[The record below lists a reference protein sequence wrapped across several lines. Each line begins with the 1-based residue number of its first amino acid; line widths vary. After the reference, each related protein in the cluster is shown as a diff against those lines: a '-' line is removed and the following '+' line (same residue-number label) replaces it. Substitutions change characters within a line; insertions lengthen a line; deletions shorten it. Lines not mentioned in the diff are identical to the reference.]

1 MTHERYFRAS
11 RPTPD
16 RIHLAVVPEADAN
29 QLRPEFGGHMTH
41 ALSDSAGG
49 EAMLFG
55 RFCLLVRRRELLTD
69 GLPVPIGN
77 RAMDVLIVLVK
88 AHGEL
93 VSKDD
98 LLSRVWPNTI
108 VEENNLQ
115 FQISTLRKALGE
127 DRDLIKTVTGRG
139 YRFVGEVTDRSSTL
153 RAGEAED
160 VSGQHSAPAHAAQ
173 RAPVVKPSLA
183 VLPFDNLSTNPELDN
198 FADGITKD
206 IVTALSR
213 FRSFSVIA
221 CSADR
226 GRIELCRVSED
237 LGVRY
242 VVGGSVRRAGERL
255 RVTAELTDAPTG
267 VHLWADHFDGLAREE
282 FDFQDRIA
290 ESLAGLIEAHV
301 LEAEIERSRLERPES
316 SQAYDLYLQA
326 SWQLRTG
333 NPEGNGAAYALLA
346 RATMIEPD
354 NGVYL
359 AEAARV
365 IGRALVMGW
374 PPLTA
379 DDRAI
384 CIHFAR
390 RGLTNAGEDA
400 SIMATCGLALIHAN
414 SDIELGL
421 AMLRRAVEAN
431 PNQFRVLK
439 CAGIGQIHCGNFDD
453 GLACLYRALRLS
465 PPSPSACLA
474 LSGIAHA
481 KLAMGEYAE
490 AVKWAEES
498 LARSSEYQPTYWMLI
513 AAKAKLGLLDD
524 ARRWRDKFLEI
535 APGATVARLEARHP
549 RTQLVE
555 AFLDGLRLA
564 GLPES

>member
-1 MTHERYFRAS
+1 
-11 RPTPD
+11 
-16 RIHLAVVPEADAN
+16 
-29 QLRPEFGGHMTH
+29 
-41 ALSDSAGG
+41 
-49 EAMLFG
+49 
-55 RFCLLVRRRELLTD
+55 
-69 GLPVPIGN
+69 
-77 RAMDVLIVLVK
+77 MDVLIALVN
-88 AHGEL
+88 ARGEL

-139 YRFVGEVTDRSSTL
+139 YRFLGEVTTRNSQPL
-153 RAGEAED
+153 AEAAD
-160 VSGQHSAPAHAAQ
+160 DSDQGGLPAPAAKITPVAA
-173 RAPVVKPSLA
+173 AAKPSLA
-183 VLPFDNLSTNPELDN
+183 VLPFDNLSADAEQDN

-221 CSADR
+221 GNADT
-226 GRIELCRVSED
+226 GHIELRRISED

-242 VVGGSVRRAGERL
+242 LVGGSIRRAGERL

-267 VHLWADHFDGLAREE
+267 VHLWADHFDGVVREE
-282 FDFQDRIA
+282 FDFQDWIA

-316 SQAYDLYLQA
+316 SEAYDLYLQA

-333 NPEGNGAAYALLA
+333 NPEGNAAAYALLA

-354 NGVYL
+354 SGVYL

-365 IGRALVMGW
+365 TARAVIMGW

-379 DDRAI
+379 DDRAS
-384 CIHFAR
+384 CIHLAR
-390 RGLTNAGEDA
+390 RGLTNAGGDA
-400 SIMATCGLALIHAN
+400 SIMATCGLALIQVN

-439 CAGIGQIHCGNFDD
+439 CAGIGHICCGNLDD

-465 PPSPSACLA
+465 PPSPSACVA

-481 KLAMGEYAE
+481 KLAMGEYDE

-498 LARSSEYQPTYWMLI
+498 LARSSEYQPTYWLLI

-535 APGATVARLEARHP
+535 APSATVARLESCHP

-555 AFLDGLRLA
+555 AFLDGLRAA
-564 GLPES
+564 GLPQT